1 LLGELLTKLRP
12 DDSSSCFEQEI
23 RRKTF
28 PQQIGL
34 IVEVARWGSR
44 YAFTPPRSAVAA
56 MRLQVARIRADL
68 LHIFGCLHQFE
79 TFRLLCPVLHVA
91 RKQLISDDLFYVSVL
106 WQ

>member
-1 LLGELLTKLRP
+1 MGLAIRLHPSALR
-12 DDSSSCFEQEI
+12 SC
-23 RRKTF
+23 
-28 PQQIGL
+28 
-34 IVEVARWGSR
+34 S
-44 YAFTPPRSAVAA
+44 

-79 TFRLLCPVLHVA
+79 TFRLLCPVLHVT

>member
-1 LLGELLTKLRP
+1 LLGELLTDYDPTILRRALSKRFVEKL
-12 DDSSSCFEQEI
+12 S
-23 RRKTF
+23 

-44 YAFTPPRSAVAA
+44 YAFPPPRSAVAA